1 MRHKWQCFSLL
12 LIATVTAAQSKESL
26 LINPGDL
33 VRIQVFDTPE
43 MDQQVRVTDA
53 GLISLPL
60 AGDIKVAGD
69 TPEGAAHQIEDAM
82 LKKHLLLH
90 PQVSIS
96 VLEYA
101 TEKVSI
107 MGEVKLPGAY
117 SITTPR
123 SIVDVLTLA
132 GGLSESADRRI
143 TIERHESKEKVQYFV
158 SNNANTALDTAVM
171 VYPGDSVIVPRAAI
185 VYALGD
191 LRLPGGYTM
200 TNNEG
205 QISVLELVARAGG
218 ANHTAA
224 AADAKLLRKTDQG
237 YVEMALKLKDMQEGK
252 KPDLPLQPND
262 IIYVPFSY
270 TRNFMIG
277 ATSIV
282 ASAGDAA
289 IYHF

>member
-1 MRHKWQCFSLL
+1 MRHKWLCLSLL
-12 LIATVTAAQSKESL
+12 LIATIAAAQSRESL
-26 LINPGDL
+26 LISPGDL

-60 AGDIKVAGD
+60 AGEIKIAGE
-69 TPEGAAHQIEDAM
+69 TPEDAAHQIEHVM
-82 LKKHLLLH
+82 LVKHLLLH
-90 PQVSIS
+90 PQVS
-96 VLEYA
+96 VAVTEYA

-107 MGEVKLPGAY
+107 LGEVKLPGAY
-117 SITTPR
+117 AITTPR

-132 GGLSESADRRI
+132 GGLSDLADRRI
-143 TIERHESKEKVQYFV
+143 TIERHGTKEKVQYFV
-158 SNNANTALDTAVM
+158 SNNANTELDTAVM

-200 TNNEG
+200 TNNDG
-205 QISVLELVARAGG
+205 QLSVLELVARAGG
-218 ANHTAA
+218 ASHTAA
-224 AADAKLLRKTDQG
+224 ASHAKLLRKTDQG
-237 YVEMALKLKDMQEGK
+237 YVEMALELNAMQKGS
-252 KPDLPLQPND
+252 KPDLLLQPND

-282 ASAGDAA
+282 ASAGSAA
-289 IYHF
+289 VYHF

>member
-1 MRHKWQCFSLL
+1 MYFSLL
-12 LIATVTAAQSKESL
+12 LIATIATAQSKESL
-26 LINPGDL
+26 LINSGDL
-33 VRIQVFDTPE
+33 VRIRVFDTPE
-43 MDQQVRVTDA
+43 LDQQVRVTDA

-60 AGDIKVAGD
+60 AGDMKVAGE
-69 TPEGAAHQIEDAM
+69 TPEDAAHQIEHVM
-82 LKKHLLLH
+82 LDKHLLLH
-90 PQVSIS
+90 PQVSVS

-107 MGEVKLPGAY
+107 LGEVKLPGAY
-117 SITTPR
+117 TITTPR

-132 GGLSESADRRI
+132 GGLSDSADRRI
-143 TIERHESKEKVQYFV
+143 TIERHGTKEKVPYFV
-158 SNNANTALDTAVM
+158 SNNANTELDTAVM
-171 VYPGDSVIVPRAAI
+171 VNPGDSVIVPRAAI

-200 TNNEG
+200 TNNDG

-218 ANHTAA
+218 TNHTAA
-224 AADAKLLRKTDQG
+224 AAHTKLLRKSGQG
-237 YVEMALKLKDMQEGK
+237 YVEMALELKDMQEGK
-252 KPDLPLQPND
+252 KPDLQLQPND
-262 IIYVPFSY
+262 IIYIPFSY

-277 ATSIV
+277 ATSII